1 MKKSLLVAIISFM
14 IVGFTSC
21 GNENSRQQRFDSE
34 VKMANAAC
42 PMVLDDYTV
51 IEKIEGAPNYTIKY
65 CAKIKELDPSLF
77 ADVDKDEL
85 KENLLSSLKSHAG
98 FNMLKEFDY
107 SYLYEYRHENGE
119 LLYEILITPED
130 YK

>member
-21 GNENSRQQRFDSE
+21 GNETAKQAQFESAVR
-34 VKMANAAC
+34 MANATC
-42 PMVLDDYTV
+42 PQVIDDYTV
-51 IEKIEGAPNYTIKY
+51 IEKIVGSPNYTIKY
-65 CAKIKELDPSLF
+65 CVKVRELDPSLF
-77 ADVDKDEL
+77 ADIDKESIKEEL
-85 KENLLSSLKSHAG
+85 IVSLK
-98 FNMLKEFDY
+98 NEPMIKEYDY
-107 SYLYEYRHENGE
+107 SYLYEYKHENGD

>member
-21 GNENSRQQRFDSE
+21 GNETAKQAQFESAVR
-34 VKMANAAC
+34 MANATC
-42 PMVLDDYTV
+42 PQVIDDYTV
-51 IEKIEGAPNYTIKY
+51 IEKIVGLPNYTIKY
-65 CAKIKELDPSLF
+65 CAIIKELDPSLF
-77 ADVDKDEL
+77 ADVDKESV
-85 KENLLSSLKSHAG
+85 KEKMIVSFKNNPTLT
-98 FNMLKEFDY
+98 EYDY

>member
-21 GNENSRQQRFDSE
+21 GNETAKQAQFESAVRI
-34 VKMANAAC
+34 ANATC
-42 PMVLDDYTV
+42 PQVIDDYTV
-51 IEKIEGAPNYTIKY
+51 IEKIVGLPNYTIKY

-77 ADVDKDEL
+77 ADVDKESI
-85 KENLLSSLKSHAG
+85 KEAMIVSLK
-98 FNMLKEFDY
+98 NDPMIKEYDY
-107 SYLYEYRHENGE
+107 SYLYEYKHENGE